1 MYKKHNELTVIVEI
15 LITIFGHVILYQK
28 LLTIENVPVFKRS
41 ITYLVTSRHY
51 MYNILFKFF
60 RNYNDTS
67 YRKHL
72 INLYQIFMKIFFEQH
87 D

>member
-51 MYNILFKFF
+51 MYNIL
-60 RNYNDTS
+60 
-67 YRKHL
+67 
-72 INLYQIFMKIFFEQH
+72 
-87 D
+87 